1 MMILPQ
7 LPLYVIA
14 IICGLLAFLVTHL
27 SMPRIIR
34 KLENADIVGKDLHK
48 SWKPIVAEMGGF
60 GILFGFIIGMFSGIY
75 MHDILVFP
83 LCVVLIVILLVGI
96 IGIVDDLL
104 VLSSK
109 EKLFLLF
116 LAGVP
121 LIWAAPSNVGILY
134 LISIPIAISIGSNL
148 TNMLAGLNGI
158 ESGLGIISLASL
170 TISCI
175 ILGKY
180 DVTII
185 SMSMLGALIAFL
197 YYNKY
202 PAKIFPGDTGTLII
216 GATIVSIAFI
226 GRVKL
231 IALIVLM
238 PNIIDA
244 AMKFYSAGVMERQQ
258 FKPTQVDEDGN
269 LIRPETGF
277 KSLIR
282 FVIRRPI
289 TEKQAVRIIW
299 GIGLI
304 FGIIGIFVALTMP
317 GVIGNQTLANFL
329 QIKEM
334 FYHVLGDLMKPYVI
348 LNAAMT
354 LDGKIVTAKNSS
366 NISGEEDLKRVHELR
381 KNVDAIMVGI
391 GTVLA
396 DDPRLT
402 VHKVDANPEDN
413 PVRVVVDSKCR
424 TPIAARITNKDA
436 KTIIAA
442 ANEFK
447 YDFLVSDRCNVF
459 KQRGV
464 EFFFSGDT
472 RVDLTALMD
481 YLASQGIE
489 TLMLEGGATLNFAM
503 IKEGLIDEIRICIAP
518 KVVGGVNAK
527 TLFDGEGFDTMDE
540 GVNLELTDS
549 FSLGKDLILT
559 YKVLK

>member
-1 MMILPQ
+1 MIILPQ

-14 IICGLLAFLVTHL
+14 IICGLLSFLVTRL

-34 KLENADIVGKDLHK
+34 KLEAADIVGKDLHK

-75 MHDILVFP
+75 MHDILTFP
-83 LCVVLIVILLVGI
+83 LCIVLIVILLVGI

-116 LAGVP
+116 LAGLP
-121 LIWAAPSNVGILY
+121 LIWAAPPNVGILY

-158 ESGLGIISLASL
+158 ESGLGVISLTSL
-170 TISCI
+170 TIACI

-197 YYNKY
+197 YFNKY

-244 AMKFYSAGVMERQQ
+244 VMKFYSAGVMERQQ
-258 FKPTQVDEDGN
+258 FKPTQVNDEGM

-282 FVIRRPI
+282 FVIRKPI
-289 TEKQAVRIIW
+289 SEKQAVYIIW
-299 GIGLI
+299 GIGII
-304 FGIIGIFVALTMP
+304 F
-317 GVIGNQTLANFL
+317 GVIGILVALNMPGMLESKTLMNFL
-329 QIKEM
+329 RIKEM
-334 FYHVLGDLMKPYVI
+334 FYHI
-348 LNAAMT
+348 
-354 LDGKIVTAKNSS
+354 
-366 NISGEEDLKRVHELR
+366 
-381 KNVDAIMVGI
+381 
-391 GTVLA
+391 
-396 DDPRLT
+396 
-402 VHKVDANPEDN
+402 
-413 PVRVVVDSKCR
+413 
-424 TPIAARITNKDA
+424 
-436 KTIIAA
+436 
-442 ANEFK
+442 
-447 YDFLVSDRCNVF
+447 
-459 KQRGV
+459 
-464 EFFFSGDT
+464 
-472 RVDLTALMD
+472 
-481 YLASQGIE
+481 
-489 TLMLEGGATLNFAM
+489 
-503 IKEGLIDEIRICIAP
+503 
-518 KVVGGVNAK
+518 
-527 TLFDGEGFDTMDE
+527 
-540 GVNLELTDS
+540 
-549 FSLGKDLILT
+549 
-559 YKVLK
+559 